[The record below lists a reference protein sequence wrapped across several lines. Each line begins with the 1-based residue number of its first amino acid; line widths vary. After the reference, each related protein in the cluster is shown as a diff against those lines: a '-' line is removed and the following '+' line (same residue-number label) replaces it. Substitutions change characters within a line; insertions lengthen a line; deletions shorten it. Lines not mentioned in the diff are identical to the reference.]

1 MDRDSARNVTSPGYE
16 LTLLRFL
23 ARQFPN
29 VDSAMAEIARLSA
42 ILTLPKGTV
51 HVISDIHGEDKKL
64 RHVINNASGTL
75 RPLIERLFAGKM
87 EPKHFQ
93 EFLTLIFYPAEVTEH
108 LEHSLTEPAALR
120 EFAVRTLRHQ
130 FDLIRTLAARYSLK
144 RAMEVFPAEYKEL
157 ISEML
162 HEPTTDRRKEFV
174 EAIVDELLRRGRVL
188 HLVHIIGRLVRN
200 LAIYELIIGGG
211 WLGWGGGGGGGG

>member
-1 MDRDSARNVTSPGYE
+1 MDRDSSLHVNSAGYE

-75 RPLIERLFAGKM
+75 RPLIERLFAGRM
-87 EPKHFQ
+87 EPKQFE
-93 EFLTLIFYPAEVTEH
+93 EFLTLIFYPAEVTEQ
-108 LEHSLTEPAALR
+108 LEHTITDPAARR
-120 EFAVRTLRHQ
+120 EFAVRTLNHQ
-130 FDLIRTLAARYSLK
+130 FELIRTLAARYSLK

-157 ISEML
+157 ISEISSL
-162 HEPTTDRRKEFV
+162 YSGGNTSIARFRLYRAASVRISSNWWCSVRTANSRSTTGSLSECSSCSV
-174 EAIVDELLRRGRVL
+174 TSAG
-188 HLVHIIGRLVRN
+188 
-200 LAIYELIIGGG
+200 
-211 WLGWGGGGGGGG
+211 